1 MQDDEHDSTFS
12 NYSELEKLKKE
23 VEELRQECADL
34 KDLLRERNT
43 TVSEE

>member
-1 MQDDEHDSTFS
+1 MQDEEHDGTFS
-12 NYSELEKLKKE
+12 NNSELEKLKKE
-23 VEELRQECADL
+23 IEELRQECADL